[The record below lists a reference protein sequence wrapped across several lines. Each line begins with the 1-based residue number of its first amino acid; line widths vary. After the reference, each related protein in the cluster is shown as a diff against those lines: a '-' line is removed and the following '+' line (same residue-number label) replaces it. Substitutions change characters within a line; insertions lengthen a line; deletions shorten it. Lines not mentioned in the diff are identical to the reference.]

1 MSTAGTASGH
11 LGMPRTRLDHKLRCH
26 AAERVLHGLLVDGR
40 EESSGATCWSR
51 PIALSLEMPAQG
63 DPGHRRLTKPC
74 Y

>member
-40 EESSGATCWSR
+40 GEIRDLLVAPDR
-51 PIALSLEMPAQG
+51 LVVG
-63 DPGHRRLTKPC
+63 DARTGWTLVIGG
-74 Y
+74 